1 VSIEHLAFSHPCRQ
15 IDTKVIERLIR
26 DFEGEGCIK
35 ETNRIPAIIDDSTL
49 YAALKKLASA
59 ESFKTVSNS
68 APPRLDLERD
78 TNPIKLTIVLTII
91 LLSQSSKSSNN
102 HKHHEENIPHN
113 KRHVSWI
120 LSIVVAAAII
130 SATGVGANCCI

>member
-1 VSIEHLAFSHPCRQ
+1 
-15 IDTKVIERLIR
+15 LIR

-49 YAALKKLASA
+49 HAALKKLAMSA

-68 APPRLDLERD
+68 APPWLDLERD

-113 KRHVSWI
+113 KRHVS
-120 LSIVVAAAII
+120 
-130 SATGVGANCCI
+130 

>member
-1 VSIEHLAFSHPCRQ
+1 
-15 IDTKVIERLIR
+15 LIR

-49 YAALKKLASA
+49 HAALKKLAMSA

-68 APPRLDLERD
+68 APPWLDLERD
-78 TNPIKLTIVLTII
+78 
-91 LLSQSSKSSNN
+91 N

-113 KRHVSWI
+113 KRHVS
-120 LSIVVAAAII
+120 
-130 SATGVGANCCI
+130 